1 MPAEGGTTSM
11 IGQTISHYRVIEKL
25 GGGGMGVV
33 YKAEDLKL
41 GRQVALKF
49 LPDDLAHDPRALER
63 FQREARA
70 ASALDHPNICTVYE
84 IADRESQPF
93 IAMQYLEGQTLK
105 RMVTGRPL
113 DTEQLIELGTQIADG
128 LDAAHSKGIVHRDI
142 KPANI
147 FVTARGQAKILDF
160 GLAKRASQPMPEEAV
175 QADGETIG
183 AGDEHL
189 TGPGVTIGTLAYMSP
204 EQALGKDLDARSDLF
219 SFGAVLYEMAT
230 GSLPFKG
237 DTSAAVFD
245 CILHKAPT
253 APVRLNSQIP
263 LELERIIGKALEKD
277 LGVRYQSAAEIR
289 ADLKRLKRDTESG
302 RVSAPTP
309 SAPPSR
315 VQKHVYW
322 TAAALVIVSLVVLG
336 GWALYR
342 RTEPST
348 VSAAQTAVA
357 VLPFQ
362 NLTGDAGLDYLPI
375 ALSDQVATVL
385 SYAPSLAVRPFSS
398 TRRYSTADTDPLV
411 AGKDLKAMH
420 VVTGSIMREGL
431 NLRVTMEAVDVAN
444 NRVSWR
450 ESITVPSQEMLRLQD
465 QLSSRLRS
473 GLVPALGARAVG
485 GGVRSSDPRAYE
497 LFMRATAS
505 SYDEAEG
512 NETGIELLQQATQR
526 DPNFA
531 SAWEKLSERFYY
543 KAQYFGGGER
553 EYEFSREAAERAV
566 QLDADS
572 SNAIV
577 SLIALR
583 VEGGELDGAYDAA
596 RQFVA
601 RQPNSVN
608 SHFVLSYVLR
618 YGGSLEDSAR
628 ECNKAYSFDPGDY
641 GLRSCHNT
649 FLQLG
654 DYRRSAEFAAL
665 DPLWAGTP
673 TTQQL
678 LAGLHSGDRQ
688 AALRAFAELSPN
700 ERSRR
705 PLGEEIS
712 PCLMN
717 SVGPVDWT
725 AKWEAELMANRDPE
739 PKFIKGSRAYMACGD
754 AVAAPALRLLKRAV
768 EQDYC
773 ASEALDRIPGLA
785 PLRSKPEFQ
794 QIQALAHRCHDAF
807 EAHRAQ
813 VDRQPGTDRAHP

>member
-1 MPAEGGTTSM
+1 M

-49 LPDDLAHDPRALER
+49 LPDDLAHDLRALER

-84 IADRESQPF
+84 IADRESHPF
-93 IAMQYLEGQTLK
+93 IAMQYLDGQTLK

-113 DTEQLIELGTQIADG
+113 DIEQLIELGTQIADG
-128 LDAAHSKGIVHRDI
+128 LDAAHCKGIVHRDI

-160 GLAKRASQPMPEEAV
+160 GLAKRASQTMPEEAA
-175 QADGETIG
+175 QAEGETIG

-189 TGPGVTIGTLAYMSP
+189 TGPGMTIGTLAYMSP

-245 CILHKAPT
+245 CILHKVPT

-277 LGVRYQSAAEIR
+277 LDVRYQSAAEMR
-289 ADLKRLKRDTESG
+289 ADLRRLKRDTESG
-302 RVSAPTP
+302 RISGPTP
-309 SAPPSR
+309 SAPPSGVR
-315 VQKHVYW
+315 KHMYW
-322 TAAALVIVSLVVLG
+322 TVAALVMVSLVVLG
-336 GWALYR
+336 AWALYR

-473 GLVPALGARAVG
+473 GLVPALGAKAVG

-497 LFMRATAS
+497 LFMRAAAK

-512 NETGIELLQQATQR
+512 NETGIELLQQATQL

-531 SAWEKLSERFYY
+531 SAWGNLSDRFYY

-553 EYEFSREAAERAV
+553 EYELSREAAQRAV
-566 QLDADS
+566 LLDPDS
-572 SNAIV
+572 PNANVTMIV
-577 SLIALR
+577 LR

-596 RQFVA
+596 QRYVA
-601 RQPNSVN
+601 RQPDTAG
-608 SHFVLSYVLR
+608 SHFILSYVLR

-628 ECNKAYSFDPGDY
+628 ECNKAYSLDSGDY

-665 DPLWAGTP
+665 DPLWAGT
-673 TTQQL
+673 TSWQRILQIL
-678 LAGLHSGDRQ
+678 YAGDRQ
-688 AALRAFAELSPN
+688 AAIHAFADLSSK
-700 ERSRR
+700 ERSQR
-705 PLGEEIS
+705 PQRAEIVGCLTNS
-712 PCLMN
+712 ANAADWTTKWETELMN
-717 SVGPVDWT
+717 
-725 AKWEAELMANRDPE
+725 NRDPE
-739 PKFIKGSRAYMACGD
+739 QKFLRATVVYLACGE
-754 AVAAPALRLLKRAV
+754 AIAAPVLRMLKRAV
-768 EQDYC
+768 EQNYC
-773 ASEALDRIPGLA
+773 ASDALDRIPGLA

-794 QIQALAHRCHDAF
+794 QIQAQAHHCHEAF

-813 VDRQPGTDRAHP
+813 VDRAAR

>member
-1 MPAEGGTTSM
+1 MPAEDPIPSM

-84 IADRESQPF
+84 IADKEGQPF

-113 DTEQLIELGTQIADG
+113 DLDQMMDLGTQIADG

-147 FVTARGQAKILDF
+147 FVTTRGQAKILDF
-160 GLAKRASQPMPEEAV
+160 GLAKQTSKPRLEEAM
-175 QADGETIG
+175 QADGETIA

-204 EQALGKDLDARSDLF
+204 EQALGKELDARSDLF

-230 GSLPFKG
+230 GTLPFKG

-245 CILHKAPT
+245 SILHKPPT

-263 LELERIIGKALEKD
+263 AELERIIDKALEKD
-277 LGVRYQSAAEIR
+277 LSVRYQSAAEMR

-302 RVSAPTP
+302 RVSGETP
-309 SAPPSR
+309 VS
-315 VQKHVYW
+315 Q
-322 TAAALVIVSLVVLG
+322 AAAKTSPRKQMYWIAAAIVMVSVAVFG
-336 GWALYR
+336 GWSLHR
-342 RTEPST
+342 RMEPST

-362 NLTGDAGLDYLPI
+362 NLTGDASLDYLPI

-420 VVTGSIMREGL
+420 VVTGSMMREGP
-431 NLRVTMEAVDVAN
+431 NLRVTMEAVDVEN
-444 NRVSWR
+444 NRVTWR

-473 GLVPALGARAVG
+473 GLVPALGGRAMG
-485 GGVRSSDPRAYE
+485 GGIRSSDPQAYE
-497 LFMRATAS
+497 QFMRAAAT
-505 SYDEAEG
+505 SYDDAEA
-512 NETGIELLQQATQR
+512 NEKGIKLLQQATQR

-531 SAWEKLSERFYY
+531 SAWGNLSDRFYY

-553 EYEFSREAAERAV
+553 EYELSREAAQRAV

-572 SNAIV
+572 PSANITMIV
-577 SLIALR
+577 LR
-583 VEGGELDGAYDAA
+583 VEGGELDGAYNAA

-601 RQPNSVN
+601 RQPDTAG
-608 SHFVLSYVLR
+608 SHFILSYVLR
-618 YGGSLEDSAR
+618 YGGALEDSAR
-628 ECNKAYSFDPGDY
+628 ECNKAYSLDSGDY

-665 DPLWAGTP
+665 DPLWAGTAS
-673 TTQQL
+673 THRI
-678 LAGLHSGDRQ
+678 LADLHSGDRQ
-688 AALRAFAELSPN
+688 AAVHAFAELSPN
-700 ERSRR
+700 ERSER
-705 PLGEEIS
+705 PLHPEIAA
-712 PCLMN
+712 CLTN
-717 SVGPVDWT
+717 SAGPADLN

-739 PKFIKGSRAYMACGD
+739 PKFISATRVYMACGD
-754 AVAAPALRLLKRAV
+754 NVAAPVLRLLKRAV
-768 EQDYC
+768 EQNYC

-794 QIQALAHRCHDAF
+794 QIQAQAHRCHDAF

-813 VDRQPGTDRAHP
+813 VDRATK

>member
-1 MPAEGGTTSM
+1 M

-49 LPDDLAHDPRALER
+49 LPEDVAHDAHALER
-63 FQREARA
+63 FEREARA

-84 IADRESQPF
+84 ISDRESQPF

-113 DTEQLIELGTQIADG
+113 DIEQVMELGTQIADG

-160 GLAKRASQPMPEEAV
+160 GLAKLVSQLRPEDAV

-204 EQALGKDLDARSDLF
+204 EQALGKDLDARTDLF
-219 SFGAVLYEMAT
+219 SFGVVLYEMAT
-230 GSLPFKG
+230 GTLPFKG

-245 CILHKAPT
+245 RILHKVPT
-253 APVRLNSQIP
+253 ALVRLNSEVP

-277 LGVRYQSAAEIR
+277 LDVRYQSAAEMR
-289 ADLKRLKRDTESG
+289 ADLKRLKRDTESS
-302 RVSAPTP
+302 RVSGVTPTAPEV
-309 SAPPSR
+309 R
-315 VQKHVYW
+315 LRMQMYW
-322 TAAALVIVSLVVLG
+322 IAAALVMVFVAVFG
-336 GWALYR
+336 GWSLYR

-362 NLTGDAGLDYLPI
+362 NLTGDARLDYLPI

-444 NRVSWR
+444 NRVAWR

-473 GLVPALGARAVG
+473 GLVPALGGRALG

-497 LFMRATAS
+497 LFMRAAAS
-505 SYDEAEG
+505 SYDDAEG
-512 NETGIELLQQATQR
+512 NEKGIELLQQATQR

-531 SAWEKLSERFYY
+531 SAWGRLSDRFYY

-553 EYEFSREAAERAV
+553 EYELSRDAAQRAV

-572 SNAIV
+572 PNAVVTLIV
-577 SLIALR
+577 LR

-601 RQPNSVN
+601 RQPDSAN
-608 SHFVLSYVLR
+608 SHFILSYVMR
-618 YGGSLEDSAR
+618 YGGALEDSAR
-628 ECNKAYSFDPGDY
+628 ECNKAYSLDSGDY

-654 DYRRSAEFAAL
+654 DYRRAAEFAAL
-665 DPLWAGTP
+665 DPQWAGTP
-673 TTQQL
+673 STQRI
-678 LAGLHSGDRQ
+678 LATLHSGDRQ
-688 AALRAFAELSPN
+688 AAVRAFAELSPN
-700 ERSRR
+700 ERFLR
-705 PLGEEIS
+705 PLRPEIGA
-712 PCLMN
+712 CLTN
-717 SVGPVDWT
+717 SAGT
-725 AKWEAELMANRDPE
+725 ADLTTKWEAEVMANRDPE
-739 PKFIKGSRAYMACGD
+739 PKFIRASRAYMACGE
-754 AVAAPALRLLKRAV
+754 AVAAPVLRLLKRAV
-768 EQDYC
+768 EQNYC
-773 ASEALDRIPGLA
+773 AVEALDRIPGLA

-794 QIQALAHRCHDAF
+794 QIRAQAQRCHEAF

-813 VDRQPGTDRAHP
+813 VDRAPR

>member
-1 MPAEGGTTSM
+1 V

-49 LPDDLAHDPRALER
+49 LPEDVAHDPHTLER

-70 ASALDHPNICTVYE
+70 ASALDHPHICTVYE
-84 IADRESQPF
+84 ISDWESQPF
-93 IAMQYLEGQTLK
+93 IAMQYLEGKTLK
-105 RMVTGRPL
+105 RMVTGCPL
-113 DTEQLIELGTQIADG
+113 DIEQVMELGTQIADG

-160 GLAKRASQPMPEEAV
+160 GLAKLVSQLRPEDAV

-204 EQALGKDLDARSDLF
+204 EQALGKDLDARTDLF
-219 SFGAVLYEMAT
+219 SFGVVLYEMAT
-230 GSLPFKG
+230 GTLPFKG

-245 CILHKAPT
+245 RILHKVPT
-253 APVRLNSQIP
+253 ALVRLNSEVP

-277 LGVRYQSAAEIR
+277 LDVRYQSAAEMR
-289 ADLKRLKRDTESG
+289 ADLKRLKRDTESS
-302 RVSAPTP
+302 RVSGVTPTAPEV
-309 SAPPSR
+309 R
-315 VQKHVYW
+315 LRMQMYW
-322 TAAALVIVSLVVLG
+322 IAAALVMVFVAVFG
-336 GWALYR
+336 GWSLYR

-362 NLTGDAGLDYLPI
+362 NLTGDARLDYLPI

-444 NRVSWR
+444 NRVAWR

-473 GLVPALGARAVG
+473 GLVPALGGRALG

-497 LFMRATAS
+497 LFMRAAAS
-505 SYDEAEG
+505 SYDDAEG
-512 NETGIELLQQATQR
+512 NEKGIELLQQATQR

-531 SAWEKLSERFYY
+531 SAWGRLSDRFYY

-553 EYEFSREAAERAV
+553 EYELSRDAAQRAV

-572 SNAIV
+572 PNAVVTLIV
-577 SLIALR
+577 LR

-601 RQPNSVN
+601 RQPDSAN
-608 SHFVLSYVLR
+608 SHFILSYVMR
-618 YGGSLEDSAR
+618 YGGALEDSAR
-628 ECNKAYSFDPGDY
+628 ECNKAYSLDSGDY

-654 DYRRSAEFAAL
+654 DYRRAAEFAAL
-665 DPLWAGTP
+665 DPQWAGTP
-673 TTQQL
+673 STQRI
-678 LAGLHSGDRQ
+678 LATLHSGDRQ
-688 AALRAFAELSPN
+688 AAVRAFAELSPN
-700 ERSRR
+700 ERFLR
-705 PLGEEIS
+705 PLRPEIGA
-712 PCLMN
+712 CLTN
-717 SVGPVDWT
+717 SAGT
-725 AKWEAELMANRDPE
+725 ADLTTKWEAEVMANRDPE
-739 PKFIKGSRAYMACGD
+739 PKFIRASRAYMACGE
-754 AVAAPALRLLKRAV
+754 AVAAPVLRLLKRAV
-768 EQDYC
+768 EQNYC
-773 ASEALDRIPGLA
+773 AVEALDRIPGLA

-794 QIQALAHRCHDAF
+794 QIRAQAQRCHEAF

-813 VDRQPGTDRAHP
+813 VDRATR

>member
-1 MPAEGGTTSM
+1 M
-11 IGQTISHYRVIEKL
+11 IGQTISHYRVTEKL

-49 LPDDLAHDPRALER
+49 LPEDLAHDAQALER

-70 ASALDHPNICTVYE
+70 ASALDHANICTVYE
-84 IADRESQPF
+84 IADRESRPF

-113 DTEQLIELGTQIADG
+113 DIEQVMELGTQIADG

-160 GLAKRASQPMPEEAV
+160 GLAKLVSQLRPEDAA

-204 EQALGKDLDARSDLF
+204 EQALGKDLDARTDLF
-219 SFGAVLYEMAT
+219 SFGVVLYEMAT
-230 GSLPFKG
+230 GTLPFKG

-245 CILHKAPT
+245 RILHKVPT
-253 APVRLNSQIP
+253 ALVRLNSEVP

-277 LGVRYQSAAEIR
+277 LDVRYQSAAEMR
-289 ADLKRLKRDTESG
+289 ADLKRLKRDTESS
-302 RVSAPTP
+302 RVSGVTPTAPEV
-309 SAPPSR
+309 R
-315 VQKHVYW
+315 LRKQMYW
-322 TAAALVIVSLVVLG
+322 IAAALVMVSVAVFG
-336 GWALYR
+336 GWSLYR

-375 ALSDQVATVL
+375 ALSDQVATAL

-444 NRVSWR
+444 NRVAWR

-473 GLVPALGARAVG
+473 GLVPALGGRALG

-497 LFMRATAS
+497 LFMRAAAS
-505 SYDEAEG
+505 SYDDAEG
-512 NETGIELLQQATQR
+512 NEKGIELLQQATQR

-531 SAWEKLSERFYY
+531 SAWGRLSDRFYY

-553 EYEFSREAAERAV
+553 EYELSRDAAQRAV
-566 QLDADS
+566 QLDPDS
-572 SNAIV
+572 PNAVVTLIV
-577 SLIALR
+577 LR

-601 RQPNSVN
+601 RQPDSAN
-608 SHFVLSYVLR
+608 SHFILSYVMR
-618 YGGSLEDSAR
+618 YGGALEDSAR
-628 ECNKAYSFDPGDY
+628 ECNKAYSLDSGDY

-654 DYRRSAEFAAL
+654 DYRRAAEFAAL
-665 DPLWAGTP
+665 DPQWAGTP
-673 TTQQL
+673 STQRI
-678 LAGLHSGDRQ
+678 LATLHSGDRQ
-688 AALRAFAELSPN
+688 AAVRAFAELSPN
-700 ERSRR
+700 ERFLR
-705 PLGEEIS
+705 PLRSEIRA
-712 PCLMN
+712 CLTN
-717 SVGPVDWT
+717 SAGT
-725 AKWEAELMANRDPE
+725 ADLTTKWEAEVMANRDPE
-739 PKFIKGSRAYMACGD
+739 PKFIRASRAYMACGE
-754 AVAAPALRLLKRAV
+754 AVAAPVLRLLKRAV
-768 EQDYC
+768 EQNYC
-773 ASEALDRIPGLA
+773 AVEALDRIPGLA

-794 QIQALAHRCHDAF
+794 QIRAQAQRCHEAF

-813 VDRQPGTDRAHP
+813 VDRATR

>member
-1 MPAEGGTTSM
+1 M

-49 LPDDLAHDPRALER
+49 LPEDLAHDAQALER

-84 IADRESQPF
+84 IADRESRPF

-105 RMVTGRPL
+105 RMVTGRSL
-113 DTEQLIELGTQIADG
+113 DIEQVMELGTQIADG

-160 GLAKRASQPMPEEAV
+160 GLAKLASQLRPEDAV

-204 EQALGKDLDARSDLF
+204 EQALGKDLDARTDLF
-219 SFGAVLYEMAT
+219 SFGVVLYEMAT
-230 GSLPFKG
+230 GTLPFKG

-245 CILHKAPT
+245 CILHKVPT
-253 APVRLNSQIP
+253 ALVRLNSEIS

-277 LGVRYQSAAEIR
+277 LDVRYQSAAEMR
-289 ADLKRLKRDTESG
+289 ADLKRLKRDTESA
-302 RVSAPTP
+302 RVSGATPTAP
-309 SAPPSR
+309 R
-315 VQKHVYW
+315 IGLRKQMYW
-322 TAAALVIVSLVVLG
+322 IAAALVIVSVAVFG
-336 GWALYR
+336 GWSLYR

-444 NRVSWR
+444 NRVAWR
-450 ESITVPSQEMLRLQD
+450 ESVTVPSQEMLRLQD

-473 GLVPALGARAVG
+473 GLVPALGGRALG

-497 LFMRATAS
+497 LFMRAAAS
-505 SYDEAEG
+505 SYDDAEG
-512 NETGIELLQQATQR
+512 NEKGIELLQQATQR

-531 SAWEKLSERFYY
+531 SAWGRLSDRFYY

-553 EYEFSREAAERAV
+553 EYELSRDAAQRAV

-577 SLIALR
+577 TLIVLR

-601 RQPNSVN
+601 RQPDSAN
-608 SHFVLSYVLR
+608 SHFILSYVLR
-618 YGGSLEDSAR
+618 YGGALEDSAR
-628 ECNKAYSFDPGDY
+628 ECNKAYSLDSGDY

-654 DYRRSAEFAAL
+654 DYRRAAEFAAL
-665 DPLWAGTP
+665 DPLWAGAA
-673 TTQQL
+673 QAQRI
-678 LAGLHSGDRQ
+678 LATLHSGDRQ
-688 AALRAFAELSPN
+688 AAVHALAELSPN
-700 ERSRR
+700 ERSQR
-705 PLGEEIS
+705 PLREEIVG
-712 PCLMN
+712 CLTN
-717 SVGPVDWT
+717 SAGAADWT

-739 PKFIKGSRAYMACGD
+739 PKFIRASRAYLACGE
-754 AVAAPALRLLKRAV
+754 AVAAPVLRLLKRAV
-768 EQDYC
+768 EQNYC

-794 QIQALAHRCHDAF
+794 QIRAQAQRCHEAF

-813 VDRQPGTDRAHP
+813 VDRATR

>member
-1 MPAEGGTTSM
+1 M

-49 LPDDLAHDPRALER
+49 LPEDLAHDPHALER

-113 DTEQLIELGTQIADG
+113 DIEQMMELGTQIADG

-160 GLAKRASQPMPEEAV
+160 GLAKLAPQLRPEDAV

-183 AGDEHL
+183 TGDEHL
-189 TGPGVTIGTLAYMSP
+189 TSPGVTIGTLAYMSP
-204 EQALGKDLDARSDLF
+204 EQALGKDLDARTDLF
-219 SFGAVLYEMAT
+219 SFGVVLYEMAT
-230 GSLPFKG
+230 GTLPFKG

-253 APVRLNSQIP
+253 ALVRLNSEIP

-277 LGVRYQSAAEIR
+277 LDVRYQSAAEMR
-289 ADLKRLKRDTESG
+289 ADLKRLKRDTESA
-302 RVSAPTP
+302 RVSGATPTAP
-309 SAPPSR
+309 R
-315 VQKHVYW
+315 IDLRKQMYW
-322 TAAALVIVSLVVLG
+322 IAAALVIVSVAVFG
-336 GWALYR
+336 GWSLYR

-444 NRVSWR
+444 NRVTWR

-473 GLVPALGARAVG
+473 GLVPALGGRALG

-497 LFMRATAS
+497 LFMRAAAS
-505 SYDEAEG
+505 SYDDAEG
-512 NETGIELLQQATQR
+512 NEKGIELLQQATQR

-531 SAWEKLSERFYY
+531 SAWGRLSDRFYY

-553 EYEFSREAAERAV
+553 EYELSRDAAQRAV

-577 SLIALR
+577 TLIVLR

-596 RQFVA
+596 RQFVV
-601 RQPNSVN
+601 RQPDSAN
-608 SHFVLSYVLR
+608 SHFILSYVLR
-618 YGGSLEDSAR
+618 YGGALEDSAR
-628 ECNKAYSFDPGDY
+628 ECNKAYSLDSGDY

-654 DYRRSAEFAAL
+654 DYRRAAEFAAL

-673 TTQQL
+673 PTQRL
-678 LAGLHSGDRQ
+678 LATLHSGDRQ
-688 AALRAFAELSPN
+688 AAVRAFAELSPN
-700 ERSRR
+700 ERFQR
-705 PLGEEIS
+705 PLRPEIGA
-712 PCLMN
+712 CLTN
-717 SVGPVDWT
+717 SAGTADLT
-725 AKWEAELMANRDPE
+725 AKWEAEVMANRDPE
-739 PKFIKGSRAYMACGD
+739 PKFIRASRAYMACGE
-754 AVAAPALRLLKRAV
+754 AVAAPVLRMMKRAV
-768 EQDYC
+768 EQNYC
-773 ASEALDRIPGLA
+773 AVEALDRIPGLA

-794 QIQALAHRCHDAF
+794 QIRAQAQRCHEAF

-813 VDRQPGTDRAHP
+813 VDRATR